1 MDSDAYSYMGICLQ
15 RRHLITGLNICAQQV
30 LSFPFFI
37 LVVNFGRDMLMYSF
51 VSSDVWNHRR
61 KGNTQNAKWN
71 MVQIDWTSA
80 TPGVTTRKYQ
90 DENLV
95 LPIFQG
101 ENIFVSTLKCDGQ
114 ERKLERNIL
123 VLSFLLPIFQ
133 SKLRNSSSMSGNPE
147 EISKAVRFSG
157 D

>member
-1 MDSDAYSYMGICLQ
+1 MDSGSYSYMGICLQ
-15 RRHLITGLNICAQQV
+15 RRHLITGLNICVQQV

-80 TPGVTTRKYQ
+80 TPGATTRKYQ

-95 LPIFQG
+95 LPIFQR

-114 ERKLERNIL
+114 ERKLECNIL
-123 VLSFLLPIFQ
+123 VLSFLLPLFQ
-133 SKLRNSSSMSGNPE
+133 SKFRNSSSMSGNPE

-157 D
+157 G

>member
-1 MDSDAYSYMGICLQ
+1 
-15 RRHLITGLNICAQQV
+15 
-30 LSFPFFI
+30 
-37 LVVNFGRDMLMYSF
+37 
-51 VSSDVWNHRR
+51 
-61 KGNTQNAKWN
+61 
-71 MVQIDWTSA
+71 MVQIDGTSA
-80 TPGVTTRKYQ
+80 TPGATTRKYQ